1 MPFEQAIRL
10 VTQPPESL
18 AYHLIILLSLQVT
31 FSVAFWQWRYDDEAV
46 DSWRLWIAAGAMFL
60 LRLGTAIA
68 LTLSTDIA
76 QRFLL
81 PPLERA
87 IDLATILLLLWAII
101 PSLRVYPRLTDSLLL
116 IGLIGVGIGYG
127 LSSASWNSQLVNDV
141 IYADTGQ
148 AVIWAI
154 AHLVLLM
161 SGTIWLVIHRPFD
174 WFLRFLVLVPL
185 VTAQLLLLFEVL
197 PFNQFADVLPAE
209 VATFAIPFWMRLAY
223 VLAFPLV
230 ASIAYRQNLAGLL
243 LSRST
248 TAASIASVE
257 SLVNSIST
265 VLGGENQD
273 EMLER
278 MASLLNDRIRTAFVG
293 FGILLES
300 APDSLRTVVF
310 DNPENPADSKK
321 EWMLKLSNW
330 TAFQMAL
337 RDNHPIELA
346 SSGMGA
352 RQYFDIKQELNL
364 DINGPVLIAPVHLKN
379 DYKGHEQQ
387 PEYVGVLLVG
397 KSNHGDLWSPSEQTI
412 VRSLTQF
419 LGQALRRLKSAG
431 HTLEISGGEGDQHSS
446 AKFAK
451 LEKEAAQA
459 AALQNEVAHLRDSL
473 ETAEEAL
480 AAAST
485 GERGESGLSTEWVTR
500 AITHYSGELEEAQY
514 KISQLEKQLQSIVT
528 GPAFDS
534 LVFVT
539 EEIRTPV
546 TAIQGYVGVLL
557 SDHELKL
564 PFEYRHLLERVQKSA
579 EKIDELMERFDQ
591 NVQQV
596 GTLNDESPQSQLIDV
611 FDMVVEALKAS
622 VRENRLTI
630 NLDLPDDLPE
640 INLLARDL
648 YHLIILM
655 LRLIVDTAEAKSKLR
670 VKAHEIEGYVQLEV
684 QISDPEVVRHLGMEI
699 LNKAGS
705 NRVSH
710 SQNGNHDE
718 LKDPSVYQLI
728 KRYNTRLW
736 VESQP
741 DSGTMLIFLFPVVP
755 HLVKE

>member
-68 LTLSTDIA
+68 LTLSTDIS

-127 LSSASWNSQLVNDV
+127 LSSTSWNNQLVNDV

-154 AHLVLLM
+154 AHLVLLT
-161 SGTIWLVIHRPFD
+161 SGIIWLVIHRPFD

-185 VTAQLLLLFEVL
+185 VAAQILLLFEVL

-209 VATFAIPFWMRLAY
+209 VSTFAIPFWMRLAY

-257 SLVNSIST
+257 SLVNSITT
-265 VLGGENQD
+265 VLSGQNQD

-300 APDSLRTVVF
+300 APDSMRTVVF
-310 DNPENPADSKK
+310 DDPENPAASKK

-337 RDNHPIELA
+337 RDNNPIELA

-364 DINGPVLIAPVHLKN
+364 GINGPILISPVHLK
-379 DYKGHEQQ
+379 DDHKGHEQQ
-387 PEYVGVLLVG
+387 LEYVGVLLVG
-397 KSNHGDLWSPSEQTI
+397 KSNIGDLWIPSEQTI
-412 VRSLTQF
+412 VRSLAQF
-419 LGQALRRLKSAG
+419 FGQALTRL
-431 HTLEISGGEGDQHSS
+431 TGGDRPIKILDREGDEAGASS

-459 AALQNEVAHLRDSL
+459 AALQSEVALLRDSL
-473 ETAEEAL
+473 RTAEEAL
-480 AAAST
+480 AVASA
-485 GERGESGLSTEWVTR
+485 GESGLSTEWVTR

-557 SDHELKL
+557 SDHELNL

-611 FDMVVEALKAS
+611 FDMVLEALKSS

-630 NLDLPDDLPE
+630 DLDLPDDLPQ

-655 LRLIVDTAEAKSKLR
+655 LRLIVDSAAAKSKLL
-670 VKAHEIEGYVQLEV
+670 VKANQIERYVQLEV
-684 QISDPEVVRHLGMEI
+684 HISDPEVVRHLRVEI
-699 LNKAGS
+699 LNEAGS
-705 NRVSH
+705 NGLTH

-718 LKDPSVYQLI
+718 LNDPSVYQLI

-736 VESQP
+736 VDSQP